1 VTKHYNQLTSKLN
14 YQFKNTDLL
23 ELALTHRSANSS
35 NNERLEFLGDAILG
49 FAIAEVLFQKFLD
62 GPEGALTRKRA
73 SLVEKETLAHLARQL
88 DLGQFLYRGTGEKKS
103 GGWRRDSILANTL
116 EAIIGGIY
124 LDSDYETCRH
134 FILHLYNDL
143 LDGLSLED
151 SEKDPKTELQEYL
164 QGRKQ
169 SLPTYYIVTEEGE
182 AHERIFTV
190 ECEIEALD
198 ERIKA
203 SGKSKRA
210 AEQSAAQ
217 KVLNL
222 LQKEC

>member
-1 VTKHYNQLTSKLN
+1 M
-14 YQFKNTDLL
+14 
-23 ELALTHRSANSS
+23 
-35 NNERLEFLGDAILG
+35 
-49 FAIAEVLFQKFLD
+49 
-62 GPEGALTRKRA
+62 
-73 SLVEKETLAHLARQL
+73 
-88 DLGQFLYRGTGEKKS
+88 
-103 GGWRRDSILANTL
+103 
-116 EAIIGGIY
+116 
-124 LDSDYETCRH
+124 
-134 FILHLYNDL
+134 YNDL

-222 LQKEC
+222 LQKEY